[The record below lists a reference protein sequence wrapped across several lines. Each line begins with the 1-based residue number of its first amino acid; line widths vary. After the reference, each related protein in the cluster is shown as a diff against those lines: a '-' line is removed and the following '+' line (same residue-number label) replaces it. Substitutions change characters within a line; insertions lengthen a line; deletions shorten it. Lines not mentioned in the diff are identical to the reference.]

1 MPTLSFCHC
10 DWVLAVEPPNR
21 PGNQRLDLARIAQ
34 IKTATG
40 SLMTLHGASGT
51 DDNDLRK
58 AIAAGI
64 NVVHINTEVRVAWRH
79 GLEQGLTGQPNEVV
93 PYKILP
99 SAIDAIKQV
108 VTSRLK
114 LFNDIQ

>member
-1 MPTLSFCHC
+1 
-10 DWVLAVEPPNR
+10 
-21 PGNQRLDLARIAQ
+21 
-34 IKTATG
+34 
-40 SLMTLHGASGT
+40 MTLHGASGT
-51 DDNDLRK
+51 DDGDLRK

-79 GLEQGLTGQPNEVV
+79 GLEKGLAGQPNEVV

-114 LFNDIQ
+114 LFNGIP

>member
-1 MPTLSFCHC
+1 MHGMVASMIEGKTKK
-10 DWVLAVEPPNR
+10 
-21 PGNQRLDLARIAQ
+21 RLDIVRIAQ

-51 DDNDLRK
+51 DDEDLRK

-79 GLEQGLTGQPNEVV
+79 GLEKGLTGQPNEVV

-99 SAIDAIKQV
+99 FAV
-108 VTSRLK
+108 
-114 LFNDIQ
+114 